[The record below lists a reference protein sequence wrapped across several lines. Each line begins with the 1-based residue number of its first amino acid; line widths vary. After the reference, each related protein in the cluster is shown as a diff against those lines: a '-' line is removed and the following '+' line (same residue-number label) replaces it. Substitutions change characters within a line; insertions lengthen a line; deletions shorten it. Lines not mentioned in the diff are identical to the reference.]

1 MFNFDDAF
9 LHIFKER
16 RWWLKIGIMFLVS
29 YCFTVVTTILSTL
42 TTDYSN
48 FNTLNLKTLTSLDYT
63 TSLIVG
69 ALTIVLTIIYVLV
82 SGLYTYENTQAGIQK
97 RATRLPWEYSLW
109 DGLKKVL
116 KYVLA
121 SLIYAVIIFILL
133 AFIIGLPALFI
144 ALLIGTAFSASG
156 ASSSSIAGLVAIG
169 SILFCAFIIVALI
182 ISVLIYAFTMPGY
195 LRLIASNTF
204 SEAFHFG
211 SNIRIGKEYFG
222 SFLLTVVLTIIFAVL
237 YGAFSSILSGIA
249 TSILFFNPIVGIVLY
264 LIFEIPLSLVLTYFT
279 YFVYTR
285 LLGDL
290 YRNIINKEEELK
302 FLRK

>member
-16 RWWLKIGIMFLVS
+16 RWWLKLGIMFLAS

-48 FNTLNLKTLTSLDYT
+48 FSTLNLKTLTSLDYT
-63 TSLIVG
+63 TSLIIG
-69 ALTIVLTIIYVLV
+69 ALTIVLTIIYIVV

-109 DGLKKVL
+109 DGFKKVS
-116 KYVLA
+116 KYILVGI
-121 SLIYAVIIFILL
+121 IYTVIIFVLL
-133 AFIIGLPALFI
+133 ALIVGLPALFI
-144 ALLIGTAFSASG
+144 ALLVGTAFSTNG
-156 ASSSSIAGLVAIG
+156 VSSSSIAGLVAIG
-169 SILFCAFIIVALI
+169 SILFCAFIVAILI
-182 ISVLIYAFTMPGY
+182 ASVLIYAFTMPGY

-211 SNIRIGKEYFG
+211 SNIRIGKKYFG
-222 SFLLTVVLTIIFAVL
+222 YFLLTIILTIIFAVM

-249 TSILFFNPIVGIVLY
+249 TGILFFNPAIGIILH
-264 LIFEIPLSLVLTYFT
+264 LIFEIPLSLLLTYFT

-285 LLGDL
+285 LLGNL